1 MRKYVGELLIT
12 IGILLILLSTVLAIG
27 DYSGELETAKN
38 LLGKKVSVES
48 DTLTIV
54 NYSMWHDDYTLSNGL
69 TVAEDYV
76 MKYIV
81 EE

>member
-1 MRKYVGELLIT
+1 MGKYVGGLLIT
-12 IGILLILLSTVLAIG
+12 IGVLLLLLGTLLSIG

-38 LLGKKVSVES
+38 LIGEKVSVES

>member
-1 MRKYVGELLIT
+1 MGKYIGELLIT
-12 IGILLILLSTVLAIG
+12 IGILLLLLSAVLSMG
-27 DYSGELETAKN
+27 DYSGQLETAKS
-38 LLGKKVSVES
+38 LLGEKVIVES

>member
-1 MRKYVGELLIT
+1 MAEFICKVWVT
-12 IGILLILLSTVLAIG
+12 IAILLLSLGALLSIG
-27 DYSGELETAKN
+27 DYSGNLETAKN
-38 LLGKKVSVES
+38 LLGEKVRVES

>member
-1 MRKYVGELLIT
+1 MGKYVGELLIN
-12 IGILLILLSTVLAIG
+12 IGVLLLLLSAVLSIG

-38 LLGKKVSVES
+38 LIGEKVRVES

-54 NYSMWHDDYTLSNGL
+54 NYSMWHDEYTLSNGL

-76 MKYIV
+76 MKYMV

>member
-1 MRKYVGELLIT
+1 MAEFICKVWVT
-12 IGILLILLSTVLAIG
+12 IAILLLSLGVLLSIG
-27 DYSGELETAKN
+27 DYSGNLETAKN
-38 LLGKKVSVES
+38 LLGEKVRVES

-54 NYSMWHDDYTLSNGL
+54 NYSIMYDDYTLSNGL

-76 MKYIV
+76 VKYIV

>member
-1 MRKYVGELLIT
+1 MGKYIGGLLIT
-12 IGILLILLSTVLAIG
+12 IGILLLMLSAVLTMG
-27 DYSGELETAKN
+27 DYSGQLETAKN
-38 LLGKKVSVES
+38 LLGEKVIVES

-76 MKYIV
+76 MQNIV

>member
-1 MRKYVGELLIT
+1 MGKYIGELLIT
-12 IGILLILLSTVLAIG
+12 IGILLLLLSAVLTIG

-38 LLGKKVSVES
+38 LLGEKVRVES

-54 NYSMWHDDYTLSNGL
+54 NYSIMYDDYTLSNGL

>member
-1 MRKYVGELLIT
+1 MAEFICKVWVT
-12 IGILLILLSTVLAIG
+12 IAILLLSLGALLSIG
-27 DYSGELETAKN
+27 DYSGNLETAKN
-38 LLGKKVSVES
+38 LLGEKVIVES

-54 NYSMWHDDYTLSNGL
+54 NYSIMYDDYTLSNGL

>member
-1 MRKYVGELLIT
+1 MGKYIGELLIT
-12 IGILLILLSTVLAIG
+12 IGILLLLLNAVLTIG

-38 LLGKKVSVES
+38 LIGEKVRVES